1 MNYYMLNI
9 EEITNKLLRRL
20 LLMLISVCIGSACHL
35 KGSYDV
41 IDKLQELVEYNDL
54 GDQVELKA
62 VFCLGNCQNGVS
74 VKIDEEENVYSV
86 TKKTVNT
93 FFEEVIKT
101 KLTA

>member
-1 MNYYMLNI
+1 MNYCMWNI

-41 IDKLQELVEYNDL
+41 IDKLQELVEDNDL

>member
-1 MNYYMLNI
+1 
-9 EEITNKLLRRL
+9 
-20 LLMLISVCIGSACHL
+20 MLISVCIGSACHL

-41 IDKLQELVEYNDL
+41 IDKLQELVEDNDL

-86 TKKTVNT
+86 TTKTVNT
-93 FFEEVIKT
+93 FFEDVIKT